1 MTKIGNVKPALLT
14 RNEIQWLQGE
24 LQVSKSYQR
33 KIKSDIRRKLSI
45 FQGFELPILIRS
57 GFVDDVISTANC
69 NATTSNCN
77 IGNAGNSKNTENPAQ
92 KKPWP
97 GFGPGT
103 FALPR
108 QRSTRL
114 SYQGTF
120 VRYEQQT
127 RVSLSYL
134 SSCNI

>member
-57 GFVDDVISTANC
+57 GFVDDVIATANC

-77 IGNAGNSKNTENPAQ
+77 IDNAGNSKNTENPAQ
-92 KKPWP
+92 KKALAGIW
-97 GFGPGT
+97 T
-103 FALPR
+103 RDLCLTKATLYQAELPR
-108 QRSTRL
+108 H
-114 SYQGTF
+114 
-120 VRYEQQT
+120 V
-127 RVSLSYL
+127 
-134 SSCNI
+134 CKI